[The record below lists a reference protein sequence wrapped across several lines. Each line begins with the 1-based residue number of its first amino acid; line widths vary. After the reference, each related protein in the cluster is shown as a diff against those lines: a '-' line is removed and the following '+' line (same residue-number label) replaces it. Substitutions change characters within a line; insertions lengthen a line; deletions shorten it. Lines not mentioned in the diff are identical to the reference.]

1 MLRVSSTLRTE
12 ERAALLGVS
21 TFLLKFNGR
30 LHQIVWQGA
39 ITTTYT
45 KPFYAPSMHRIV
57 FMSDWLELY
66 TCSKSLSLYLS
77 GREEL
82 KGRLYKLSVQVYK
95 SDCAYD

>member
-1 MLRVSSTLRTE
+1 MSEPYIEDRGKELHHLAFLRSYLSLMVDYIKS
-12 ERAALLGVS
+12 
-21 TFLLKFNGR
+21 FGR
-30 LHQIVWQGA
+30 EQSL
-39 ITTTYT
+39 TTYT

-57 FMSDWLELY
+57 FTSDWLEPY

>member
-1 MLRVSSTLRTE
+1 MHHLAFLRSYLSLMVDYIKSL
-12 ERAALLGVS
+12 
-21 TFLLKFNGR
+21 
-30 LHQIVWQGA
+30 A

-45 KPFYAPSMHRIV
+45 KPFYAPSMHRII
-57 FMSDWLELY
+57 FTSDWLEPY